1 MAHAPNLKHEPNGHQ
16 EHHEGLEAFGQ
27 VEHWI
32 FDLDNTLYPRHS
44 NLHDQMDQRMTSYLA
59 NLLGMERDAA
69 RVQQKEF
76 YKTYGTTLRGL
87 MVEHGIT
94 PDDFLE
100 YVHDLDHS
108 VLEPDPKLDSML
120 AALPGHVYV
129 FTNGTKKHAEA
140 VLERLGVSTPFRE
153 IFDLVAA
160 DLLPKPNQGTYD
172 KFINQTGIDPK
183 KSAMFEDLSRNLTV
197 PHAMGMI
204 TTLITPRGTAE
215 LFHEDWEFEGR
226 EDNHVRYVTDH
237 LADFLEDV
245 LAAIK
250 P

>member
-1 MAHAPNLKHEPNGHQ
+1 MAHTANSNHTPNGHS
-16 EHHEGLEAFGQ
+16 EHHEGLEAFGR

-44 NLHDQMDQRMTSYLA
+44 NLHEQMDQRMTAYLA
-59 NLLGMERDAA
+59 DLLDLEHTAA
-69 RVQQKEF
+69 RTRQKHF
-76 YKTYGTTLRGL
+76 YKNYGTTLRGL

-108 VLEPDPKLDSML
+108 VLEPDPKLDQMI
-120 AALPGHVYV
+120 ATLPGHAYV
-129 FTNGTKKHAEA
+129 FTNGTKKHAEK
-140 VLERLGVSTPFRE
+140 VLERLGVSAPFRDV
-153 IFDLVAA
+153 FDIVSA
-160 DLLPKPNQGTYD
+160 DLMPKPSQITYD
-172 KFINQTGIDPK
+172 KFIAQTGIDPTRA
-183 KSAMFEDLSRNLTV
+183 AMFEDLSRNLTV

-204 TTLITPRGTAE
+204 TTLITPRGTAD

-226 EDNHVRYVTDH
+226 DDNHVRYVTDH
-237 LADFLEDV
+237 LADFLEAV
-245 LAAIK
+245 LGAIN